1 MNPHEHNYIAGTIG
15 DECDF
20 CGLLKSTIESMENT
34 KYTDVKDLK
43 GNKIGSR
50 VLYKNPYAK
59 IIEQERNDIW
69 KWIGENSWL
78 QDSPT
83 GEVRVIDVDELA
95 DYWRKQDR
103 K

>member
-1 MNPHEHNYIAGTIG
+1 MKKE
-15 DECDF
+15 
-20 CGLLKSTIESMENT
+20 LKKKLHRICKTTGENGMEAHLVSDT
-34 KYTDVKDLK
+34 KYSKLQKLFDET
-43 GNKIGSR
+43 
-50 VLYKNPYAK
+50 
-59 IIEQERNDIW
+59 IEQERNDIW
-69 KWIGENSWL
+69 KWIGENSWV

>member
-1 MNPHEHNYIAGTIG
+1 MNQKE
-15 DECDF
+15 
-20 CGLLKSTIESMENT
+20 T
-34 KYTDVKDLK
+34 KYTDIKDLK

-50 VLYKNPYAK
+50 VLYANPYAK
-59 IIEQERNDIW
+59 VIDQERNDIW
-69 KWIGENSWL
+69 KWIGENSWV